1 MSQQETS
8 TRDSRVSLAEER
20 KPVRPDYT
28 LARFF
33 AVRTGRLLMLVSLLA
48 MFAALPH
55 SASGQDSDIT
65 NEYRVTLVTSKPLTK
80 KLTLFAYLGVVK
92 APDKSVGTLYY
103 SPPGVIYRPKP
114 WMELWAGM
122 FGLYNRN
129 QNAANSWELRPL
141 GGVKFYVPNKAKI
154 NLYNF
159 TRYEYRFIN
168 QNHHFTTI
176 PRLRNRLGAEIPL
189 TQKKAW
195 TPKTFYALADVEP
208 IWRLDDKFLQLIRA
222 RAGLGYIINPTWRV
236 EFIYHAEF
244 SGGKGQPKDYTGNI
258 WRLNFKLNLPRRG
271 THDRRVPDIDE

>member
-1 MSQQETS
+1 MTFDFFG
-8 TRDSRVSLAEER
+8 R
-20 KPVRPDYT
+20 
-28 LARFF
+28 AR
-33 AVRTGRLLMLVSLLA
+33 AGRFLMLLALLV
-48 MFAALPH
+48 MLVGLSH
-55 SASGQDSDIT
+55 SAFGQTNDIT
-65 NEYRVTLVTSKPLTK
+65 NEYRLTLVTAKPMTD

-103 SPPGVIYRPKP
+103 SPPGVIYRAKP

-168 QNHHFTTI
+168 QNHHFTTV
-176 PRLRNRLGAEIPL
+176 PRLRNRVGAEIPL

-195 TPKTFYALADVEP
+195 TPKTFYALVDVEP
-208 IWRLDDKFLQLIRA
+208 IWRLDDKFLQLVRL
-222 RAGLGYIINPTWRV
+222 RGGLGYIMNKTWRV

-244 SGGKGQPKDYTGNI
+244 SGGKGQPKEYTGNI
-258 WRLNFKLNLPRRG
+258 WRINFKLNLPGRG
-271 THDRRVPDIDE
+271 KRNQHVPDIDE